1 MTKPELKWIA
11 CMFHISVTEF
21 DFIEECLKSYD
32 IGGYMIGHEL
42 VPYEHYH
49 ILFQGTNKIY
59 SAFSKRLVVRY
70 KLRGR
75 AKLDKPRQYGKIS
88 QIKDIEKLKSYTI
101 KDGNYRSNLT
111 QEELDSY
118 FEKSYQKKDHHEIMD
133 NIVIDLDQFY
143 QEIFNNNQGK
153 FFADVI
159 KELLIRHCLKN
170 ELKISRP
177 FINNTVTRYLSL
189 TKKLS
194 QDDKVKYIFNY
205 IN

>member
-1 MTKPELKWIA
+1 MTELKWIA

-32 IGGYMIGHEL
+32 IGGYMIGSEL

-49 ILFQGTNKIY
+49 ILFQGTDKIY
-59 SAFSKRLVVRY
+59 SAFSKRLVVKY

-75 AKLDKPRQYGKIS
+75 ATKDKPRQYGKLN

-101 KDGNYRSNLT
+101 KDGNYRSNLS

-118 FEKSYQKKDHHEIMD
+118 FMKSYKKKDNAD
-133 NIVIDLDQFY
+133 TIDLIVQDLDSFAV
-143 QEIFNNNQGK
+143 EIFHNTSQRY
-153 FFADVI
+153 FADVI
-159 KELLIRHCLKN
+159 KELIIRFCLKN
-170 ELKISRP
+170 DVKISRP
-177 FINNTVTRYLSL
+177 FVNNTVTRYLAKTTKL
-189 TKKLS
+189 T
-194 QDDKVKYIFNY
+194 QDEKVKYIFNY